1 VEETEVAASAV
12 KYSSAAVSAA
22 DAAADSE
29 VVSADAADAAAAATA
44 AKLGSSGGTRHVYAA
59 TTADADDSCDAS
71 TDPPPRD
78 LLSRLRHPHAAH
90 IADMLRTFVRSFA
103 ELDLRKLYAAHPDPD
118 ALEDSDSGSEME
130 EEPAAVDALRDES
143 NGEAAAAAASAA
155 ASSTASDAAPGA
167 PASSVAASSTA
178 SSAASSQKRRR
189 RRAPP
194 APSPRGRGKG
204 GSSGAGVG
212 GAGPGPG
219 PDERVRAFLTRAEES
234 MRKHPLWRDD
244 TSAEWEATNEELE
257 RFVMGKL
264 YSVTFA
270 AHPACARR
278 DARLAAR
285 LQALSFVGPRHLDL
299 VEPSALLAPGWRL
312 AQAALR
318 DVDGARAPADKLT
331 CIMNACRIIALLLQ
345 LAAEERGRGDRGVG
359 ADDFLPALI
368 YTVIRSQPERL
379 YSNLRFIGEFRSP
392 SKLMSEEGYFVSR
405 PLRRTLGARTLR
417 APHLQALPRATV
429 KRTILTAD
437 PPLPTIHSIRT
448 CCRLW
453 PSPSARAPTSSQ

>member
-1 VEETEVAASAV
+1 
-12 KYSSAAVSAA
+12 
-22 DAAADSE
+22 
-29 VVSADAADAAAAATA
+29 
-44 AKLGSSGGTRHVYAA
+44 
-59 TTADADDSCDAS
+59 
-71 TDPPPRD
+71 
-78 LLSRLRHPHAAH
+78 
-90 IADMLRTFVRSFA
+90 
-103 ELDLRKLYAAHPDPD
+103 
-118 ALEDSDSGSEME
+118 
-130 EEPAAVDALRDES
+130 
-143 NGEAAAAAASAA
+143 
-155 ASSTASDAAPGA
+155 
-167 PASSVAASSTA
+167 
-178 SSAASSQKRRR
+178 
-189 RRAPP
+189 
-194 APSPRGRGKG
+194 
-204 GSSGAGVG
+204 
-212 GAGPGPG
+212 
-219 PDERVRAFLTRAEES
+219 

-244 TSAEWEATNEELE
+244 TVAEWEATNEELE

-345 LAAEERGRGDRGVG
+345 MAAEERGRGDRGVG

-405 PLRRTLGARTLR
+405 GVARACLR
-417 APHLQALPRATV
+417 AREAHQPDRRPSLSLRAAV
-429 KRTILTAD
+429 YERAVGCGL
-437 PPLPTIHSIRT
+437 RQ
-448 CCRLW
+448 
-453 PSPSARAPTSSQ
+453 ARARRPALHERRRVRRGRARRAQQGRGAARARGAARRGLDCCGAPHRGLLAGQRAGRRGRL